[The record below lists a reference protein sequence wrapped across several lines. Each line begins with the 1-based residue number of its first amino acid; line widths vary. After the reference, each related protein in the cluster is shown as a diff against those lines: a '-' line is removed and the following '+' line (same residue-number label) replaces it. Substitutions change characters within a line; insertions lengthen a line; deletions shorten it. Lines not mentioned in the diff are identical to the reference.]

1 MKICLLSTA
10 FLATLAAQNPPSPV
24 KPDTVV
30 ARVGDKEVTA
40 GEIEKLLAGNSS
52 GSRSVFP
59 AGPGFGSH
67 RGGSHARY
75 VAAEADKM
83 KLGEQSPWRE
93 QMEIA
98 RENILVTAM
107 TRYVADHYEVTAEMA
122 DAYYKQHAGSY
133 QQMKIKA
140 IKINFKP
147 AATASSNDLAAAAR
161 GAFETAHAATERSE
175 ADAKKIADEV
185 SKQARAGTD
194 FAQLVDKYAEGE
206 SKDFA
211 GDFPT
216 VKQTSN
222 FPADFKKAVFA
233 MKTGEVSDPIRQSN
247 CFYVIRVTE
256 VSAQPLNEVRED
268 IVHTIRTQHVSEYV
282 DGLRAQ
288 FKAVILKPE
297 YFVQMSSPRGN

>member
-10 FLATLAAQNPPSPV
+10 FIAMLAAQAPPAQL

-30 ARVGDKEVTA
+30 ARVMDKDITA
-40 GEIEKLLAGNSS
+40 GEIQKMIEETPPQVGQAFHQDPASALTA
-52 GSRSVFP
+52 VFLE
-59 AGPGFGSH
+59 
-67 RGGSHARY
+67 RY
-75 VAAEADKM
+75 VATEADKL
-83 KLGEQSPWRE
+83 KLGEQTPWRE

-107 TRYVADHYEVTAEMA
+107 TRYVADHYEVTPEMA

-147 AATASSNDLAAAAR
+147 AVAASSNDLAAAAR
-161 GAFETAHAATERSE
+161 NAFETAHAATERSE

-233 MKTGEVSDPIRQSN
+233 MKPGEVSDPIRQSN

-282 DGLRAQ
+282 DGLRAK